1 MTSATQYDLV
11 SAIFRCTDG
20 AADADGWGAARS
32 PTFARAK
39 HHPGMVHMN
48 KAAAANILA
57 ALEPIP
63 AQRAPEGVSTALD
76 TSQWARDCESQ
87 HYYRIYPAPD

>member
-20 AADADGWGAARS
+20 AADGWGAARS

-57 ALEPIP
+57 PLEPIP
-63 AQRAPEGVSTALD
+63 AQRAPKGIRRGGFNSL
-76 TSQWARDCESQ
+76 RYESMGK
-87 HYYRIYPAPD
+87 RL